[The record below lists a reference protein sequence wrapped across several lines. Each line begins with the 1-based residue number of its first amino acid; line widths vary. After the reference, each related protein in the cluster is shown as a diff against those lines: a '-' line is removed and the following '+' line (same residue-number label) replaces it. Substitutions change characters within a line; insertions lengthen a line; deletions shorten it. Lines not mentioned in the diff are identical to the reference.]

1 MLIDLETYPPEQSRR
16 IDAMMR
22 AAEIELAL
30 PRYAT
35 ILDQAEAQAEFA
47 RQVAKVIATLEA
59 TAPVAFQGL
68 PPSTKPVAKL
78 PSTAGTPRAG
88 GAGAPW
94 QPLPP
99 GPHLVTGKSA
109 AGKLTLTPQDA
120 AERFL
125 AWLRATNHTGKFSGA
140 ELRALYRNHCLASGL
155 AWSPENLMREALRD
169 LPGVSKYSTYRKVKG
184 QRVRPVVWEIG
195 HEPALRRAA

>member
-1 MLIDLETYPPEQSRR
+1 MLIDLETYPWPEQSVR
-16 IDAMMR
+16 IARMMR
-22 AAEIELAL
+22 AADIGLEL

-35 ILDQAEAQAEFA
+35 ILDPEEAKAELA
-47 RQVAKVIATLEA
+47 RAIAMCTANIEREA
-59 TAPVAFQGL
+59 ATPVAFQGL
-68 PPSTKPVAKL
+68 PPSAKPVARQ
-78 PSTAGTPRAG
+78 P
-88 GAGAPW
+88 APW

-99 GPHLVTGKSA
+99 GPHLVTGKAA

-125 AWLRATNHTGKFSGA
+125 GWLRATNHMGKFSGA
-140 ELRALYRNHCLASGL
+140 QLRDLYRNHCLASGL

-195 HEPALRRAA
+195 EPPALRRAA

>member
-1 MLIDLETYPPEQSRR
+1 MLIDLETYPWPEQSQR
-16 IDAMMR
+16 IATMMR
-22 AAEIELAL
+22 AAEIERPL

-35 ILDQAEAQAEFA
+35 ILDPEEAKAELA
-47 RQVAKVIATLEA
+47 RQVAKVIAAVEA
-59 TAPVAFQGL
+59 AAPVAFQGL
-68 PPSTKPVAKL
+68 PPSAKPVAKV
-78 PSTAGTPRAG
+78 PAT
-88 GAGAPW
+88 PW

-99 GPHLVTGKSA
+99 GPHLVTGKAA

-120 AERFL
+120 ADRFL
-125 AWLRATNHTGKFSGA
+125 AWLRATNHTGKFSGG

-195 HEPALRRAA
+195 EAPALRRAA

>member
-35 ILDQAEAQAEFA
+35 ILDQGEAQAEFA
-47 RQVAKVIATLEA
+47 RQVAKVIATIEA
-59 TAPVAFQGL
+59 ATPVAFQGL
-68 PPSTKPVAKL
+68 PPSAKPVAKL
-78 PSTAGTPRAG
+78 PSP
-88 GAGAPW
+88 PW

-99 GPHLVTGKSA
+99 GPHLVTGKPA

-120 AERFL
+120 ADRFL
-125 AWLRATNHTGKFSGA
+125 AWLRATNHMGKFSGA
-140 ELRALYRNHCLASGL
+140 QLRDLYRNHCLASGL
-155 AWSPENLMREALRD
+155 NWSPENLMREALRD

-184 QRVRPVVWEIG
+184 HRVRPVVWDIG
-195 HEPALRRAA
+195 QEPALRRAA

>member
-47 RQVAKVIATLEA
+47 RQVALVIATLEA
-59 TAPVAFQGL
+59 AAPVAFQGL
-68 PPSTKPVAKL
+68 PPSAKPVAKL
-78 PSTAGTPRAG
+78 PSTAGT
-88 GAGAPW
+88 PW

-120 AERFL
+120 ADRFL

-195 HEPALRRAA
+195 QEPALRRAA

>member
-22 AAEIELAL
+22 AAEIELSL

-35 ILDQAEAQAEFA
+35 ILDQGEAQAEFA

-59 TAPVAFQGL
+59 AAPVAFQGL
-68 PPSTKPVAKL
+68 PPSAKPVAKL
-78 PSTAGTPRAG
+78 
-88 GAGAPW
+88 PW

-99 GPHLVTGKSA
+99 GPHLVTGKPA

-125 AWLRATNHTGKFSGA
+125 DWMRTTGHLGKFSGA
-140 ELRALYRNHCLASGL
+140 DLRSLYRNHCLASGL

-195 HEPALRRAA
+195 QEPALRRAA